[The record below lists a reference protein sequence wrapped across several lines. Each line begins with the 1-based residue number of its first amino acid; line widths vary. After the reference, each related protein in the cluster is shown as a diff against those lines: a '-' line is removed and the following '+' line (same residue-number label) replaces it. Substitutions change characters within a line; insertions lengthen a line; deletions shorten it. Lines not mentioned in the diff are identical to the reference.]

1 MTEHAASE
9 LGKRAID
16 PLEQAAAAAGISKET
31 LMELLERDQ
40 QMAES
45 QAAAKRSRVDG
56 PPGTQLPLP
65 PGWVEAKDPRYG
77 NTTYWYHR
85 DTKETTWIRPS
96 TGALPGQSSGSGP
109 VGMPQSSHA
118 PVESNGHAGYGTATY
133 GDHAGYGQPGGRPSP
148 SNPIIEQ
155 QLDEWVAA
163 KRAKDFA
170 TADRIRSELR
180 AMGCDPGVMRP
191 QHMGQPRAVHGVT
204 GMSLVKLLP
213 GALVDDAMQ
222 VMLESWV
229 KAKREKD
236 YEKADL
242 IRHDIRDAGYDP
254 DSWWPTETGP
264 SMPQASYGAG
274 LPQPPADE
282 TGMVAVPV
290 PAMPDG
296 VLRVNMSASGP
307 VHGGDEPPVSSTHMA
322 LQAWVEAKR
331 TRDFDEA
338 DRIREAMLTQGVDP
352 SKILPKWGRWSSRER
367 QLREIAE
374 NKRVH

>member
-1 MTEHAASE
+1 MTTP
-9 LGKRAID
+9 AID
-16 PLEQAAAAAGISKET
+16 PLEQAAADAGVSKER
-31 LMELLERDQ
+31 LLELLERDQ

-45 QAAAKRSRVDG
+45 QAAAKRARVDG
-56 PPGTQLPLP
+56 PSGTQLPLP
-65 PGWVEAKDPRYG
+65 PGWAEAKDPRYG

-85 DTKETTWIRPS
+85 DTKETTWTRPA
-96 TGALPGQSSGSGP
+96 GAVQPAGPRPGPSGGSGP
-109 VGMPQSSHA
+109 CGRPQGSHA
-118 PVESNGHAGYGTATY
+118 PVGSSGQSGYGPAACGHAG
-133 GDHAGYGQPGGRPSP
+133 HEPPGCGPSP
-148 SNPIIEQ
+148 SNPMIEL

-163 KRAKDFA
+163 KRAKDFT

-180 AMGCDPGVMRP
+180 AIGCDPAVARP
-191 QHMGQPRAVHGVT
+191 QHMGQPRAVAGFT
-204 GMSLVKLLP
+204 GTNLVKLLP
-213 GALVDDAMQ
+213 GAMVDDAMH
-222 VMLESWV
+222 VMLEAWV

-236 YEKADL
+236 YGKADL

-254 DSWWPTETGP
+254 DSWWPMETGP
-264 SMPQASYGAG
+264 PVPQAGYGAG
-274 LPQPPADE
+274 LPHPVADE
-282 TGMVAVPV
+282 TVMAAVPV

-296 VLRVNMSASGP
+296 VLRVNMSAGGQ
-307 VHGGDEPPVSSTHMA
+307 VHGGGEPPVSSTHMA

-338 DRIREAMLTQGVDP
+338 DRIREAMLAQGVDP